1 MGHQQLIRM
10 LVAAAAVA
18 AGLYTMPAA
27 AADPVEFGLGQEFT
41 LGGGQEAV
49 GDNGLRLQFTDVLE
63 DSRCPTEVE
72 CFWSG
77 QARIAVLVQPPE
89 SSPTTT
95 EFNTNPAPG
104 RNRQSVD
111 VGGYRVELTAL
122 QPHPRTLRQTIP
134 FGDYRATLVVH
145 TA

>member
-1 MGHQQLIRM
+1 MAAIRM
-10 LVAAAAVA
+10 LVAVVAVA
-18 AGLYTMPAA
+18 AGLYAMPAA
-27 AADPVEFGLGQEFT
+27 AADPVEFGLGQGFT
-41 LGGGQEAV
+41 LGGGQEAI
-49 GDNGLRLQFTDVLE
+49 GDGLRVQFTDVLE
-63 DSRCPTEVE
+63 DSRCPTEVQ

-77 QARIAVLVQPPE
+77 QARIAVLVQPPG
-89 SSPTTT
+89 SPPVTT

-104 RNRQSVD
+104 QNRQTVE

-122 QPHPRTLRQTIP
+122 QPHPRTPGETIP